1 MIVKNVTGKALILSV
16 EEREQRLLI
25 QVENRNERRETTNEY
40 NPLEP
45 YTGNDVAAQE
55 RALSYT
61 FFAALSATH
70 GHPLCIGA
78 IGIMDYI
85 SAWSVDLY
93 TRLSQSLLG
102 QPLLS
107 CVHG

>member
-1 MIVKNVTGKALILSV
+1 MTGKALILSV

-61 FFAALSATH
+61 LFATLSTTH

-93 TRLSQSLLG
+93 TKLSQSLLG
-102 QPLLS
+102 QLLLS

>member
-1 MIVKNVTGKALILSV
+1 MG
-16 EEREQRLLI
+16 RQRLTWRQRLRDELRPI
-25 QVENRNERRETTNEY
+25 AEAEIEKLRHITRRETTNEY
-40 NPLEP
+40 NPLDP